1 MNASQPMTQ
10 PYVRVTG
17 RRPGG
22 FVEFDFSFGDADLY
36 IEMIL
41 PEHAFDE
48 FCRANEVQYP
58 SDETIARWDAEREKW
73 REGGL

>member
-1 MNASQPMTQ
+1 MSASQTMTQ

-41 PEHAFDE
+41 PERAFDE
-48 FCRANEVQYP
+48 FCQANDVQYP
-58 SDETIARWDAEREKW
+58 SAETIARWDAEREKW

>member
-1 MNASQPMTQ
+1 M
-10 PYVRVTG
+10 RVTG
-17 RRPGG
+17 RRAGG

-41 PEHAFDE
+41 PEHAFEE
-48 FCRANEVQYP
+48 FCNANEVQYP
-58 SDETIARWDAEREKW
+58 SEATIARWDAEREKW

>member
-1 MNASQPMTQ
+1 MSASQPMNQ

-17 RRPGG
+17 RRRGG

-41 PEHAFDE
+41 PERAFDE
-48 FCRANEVQYP
+48 FCKANHVQYP
-58 SDETIARWDAEREKW
+58 SAETIARWDAEREKW

>member
-1 MNASQPMTQ
+1 MGQAQPHNC
-10 PYVRVTG
+10 YVHVNN
-17 RRPGG
+17 RRADG

-41 PEHAFDE
+41 PEHAFEE
-48 FCRANEVQYP
+48 FCATNGAARVPA
-58 SDETIARWDAEREKW
+58 DIAARWAAEREKW

>member
-1 MNASQPMTQ
+1 MTQ
-10 PYVRVTG
+10 
-17 RRPGG
+17 RRPQAYVHVTNRRADG

-41 PEHAFDE
+41 PEDAFAA
-48 FCRANEVQYP
+48 FCAEQQVLHLSPQAA
-58 SDETIARWDAEREKW
+58 ARWDADRVKW

>member
-1 MNASQPMTQ
+1 MAQRQTYQ
-10 PYVRVTG
+10 AYVNVTN
-17 RRPGG
+17 RRSDG

-41 PEHAFDE
+41 PEAAFEE
-48 FCRANEVQYP
+48 FCTHNDAARISPEQA
-58 SDETIARWDAEREKW
+58 ARWEAERQKW